1 MFERL
6 LVPLDGSDLAEE
18 ALPIAS
24 ELAQAF
30 NGLIILYSVTRSYYV
45 AVDTSG
51 TTYTEMLLDLEDQML
66 EESENYLKG
75 HCEVLQKSGIRAEVL
90 VEEGENIAG
99 LILAAAERLAVD
111 IIVMSTHGRGGMRR
125 LVFGS
130 VADKVLQRA
139 TIPVLLVRKGES

>member
-24 ELAQAF
+24 KLAQAF
-30 NGLIILYSVTRSYYV
+30 NGLIILYSVTRNYYV
-45 AVDTSG
+45 AVDTSA

-66 EESENYLKG
+66 EESENYLNG
-75 HCEVLQKSGIRAEVL
+75 HREALQKSGLRAEVL
-90 VEEGENIAG
+90 VEEGENVAG

-111 IIVMSTHGRGGMRR
+111 IIIMSTHGRGGVRR
-125 LVFGS
+125 WVFGS
-130 VADKVLQRA
+130 VADKVLQHT
-139 TIPVLLVRKGES
+139 TIPVLLVRKAES